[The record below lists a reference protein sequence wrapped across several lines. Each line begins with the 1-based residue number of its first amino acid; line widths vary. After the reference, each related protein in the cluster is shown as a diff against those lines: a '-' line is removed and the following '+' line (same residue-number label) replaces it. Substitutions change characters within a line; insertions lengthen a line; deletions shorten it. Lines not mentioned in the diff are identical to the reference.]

1 MNRLPLIL
9 TLCAALI
16 ATTTSAGN
24 IGIHGNENVS
34 LPNSGKVLEVI
45 NVAGYTYLHIEG
57 KDKKEWIAGKA
68 KEVKEGDFVRY
79 SKGSVM
85 RDFSSKSLNRT
96 FSEILFTSAIQL
108 EKPVTTTGVAKTNSG
123 QQEQANVVQAYVV
136 STVDSGGYT
145 YIEAKQSDKTVWLA
159 GPKTAIKKGDKI
171 RYANDGAVMTNFY
184 SKTLNREF
192 AEILFVGEVQ
202 IIQ

>member
-16 ATTTSAGN
+16 ATTASAGN

-45 NVAGYTYLHIEG
+45 NVEGYTYLHIEG

-68 KEVKEGDFVRY
+68 KEIKEGDFVRY

-85 RDFSSKSLNRT
+85 RNFLSKSLNRT
-96 FSEILFTSAIQL
+96 FPEILFTSAIQL
-108 EKPVTTTGVAKTNSG
+108 EKPVTTTAVAKTNSG
-123 QQEQANVVQAYVV
+123 QQANVVQAHVV

-159 GPKTAIKKGDKI
+159 GPQTAVKKGDKI